1 MFCVECGK
9 EGKTY
14 DGLCLDCYLKK
25 ELIKIPDEIK
35 ITFCRGCDA
44 YKIKDKWLRGN
55 FEEDIKEYI
64 RKNIETNIS
73 FEIDMEDNVV
83 ICKGFFEGREI
94 LKEKEIKI
102 KIKESLCN
110 QCSLFRGGY
119 YEAILQIRGADEE
132 KGKIIDEFI
141 KSNVGIEK
149 SFISKKVKV
158 RGGIDYYIG
167 SKKVASHIAKE
178 LKKEFDA
185 EHIFSSSLFGLKNGR
200 KVYRDTHLIRLP
212 EYKKNDF
219 IKFEGS
225 LYKIVSI
232 GKKIEIE
239 GLGGE
244 RKVIHKNEMYFANKV
259 DVNKRKGLLIHEDE
273 KGIYV
278 MDEKTYRTIFF
289 NKPKNWE
296 KGKEIKIF
304 EWEGN
309 FYLLIE

>member
-14 DGLCLDCYLKK
+14 NGLCLDCYLKK
-25 ELIKIPDEIK
+25 ELIRIPDEVK
-35 ITFCRGCDA
+35 ITFCKGCDA

-55 FEEDIKEYI
+55 FNEDLEDYI
-64 RKNIETNIS
+64 RKNIEANIF
-73 FEIDMEDNVV
+73 FEIELEDNLV
-83 ICKGFFEGREI
+83 ICRGFFEGKEI

-102 KIKESLCN
+102 KIKEGLCN

-119 YEAILQIRGADEE
+119 YEAVLQIRGADEKE
-132 KGKIIDEFI
+132 KKIIDEFI
-141 KSNVGIEK
+141 KRNVETK
-149 SFISKKVKV
+149 KTFISKKLRV

-167 SKKVASHIAKE
+167 NKKVASNIAKE
-178 LKKEFDA
+178 LKEEFNA
-185 EHIFSSSLFGLKNGR
+185 EYIFSSSLFGVKNGKR
-200 KVYRDTHLIRLP
+200 VYRDTHLIRLP
-212 EYKKNDF
+212 EYKVNDF
-219 IKFEGS
+219 INFEGN
-225 LYKIVSI
+225 LYRIVSI
-232 GKKIEIE
+232 GKRIEIE
-239 GLGGE
+239 GINGE
-244 RKVIHKNEMYFANKV
+244 KRIIYRNEIRFANKV
-259 DVNKRKGLLIHEDE
+259 DVNKRKGILVHEDE
-273 KGIYV
+273 NGIYV